1 MKTPSAAKAAR
12 QEIPPAGRERRRRHI
27 KDNAI
32 TYAMLAPNLILFLVF
47 SLYPVL
53 WTLKYVFYRYSGF
66 GATAPQ
72 FVGLDNLIRVFQDKI
87 YWQAV
92 RNTFV
97 YAAGKLVITL
107 PISFFLAVILNK
119 KRKVNGTLQSVVFTP
134 TIMSSA
140 VMGLVFYLLFNVYNG
155 QINKILTGAGLV
167 SQNVNWLGREN
178 AMKTLI
184 IVAVWGAIGNYMVY
198 FIAGLQQIAEDA
210 MESARIDG
218 ANRLQTLW
226 YITLPMMGP
235 VLKTI
240 LMLAITAAFS
250 DMNSVMVLTEGG
262 PVNATMTMAL
272 YGYSF
277 FFSVSESAAITPQY
291 GYGAAVSCVS
301 ACIAGLVTVLYLKF
315 ASKLDDIY

>member
-1 MKTPSAAKAAR
+1 MKLPSATRAR
-12 QEIPPAGRERRRRHI
+12 PQEPLSRERRHQRI
-27 KDNAI
+27 KDNLI
-32 TYAMLAPNLILFLVF
+32 TYAMFAPNLILFLVF

-72 FVGLDNLIRVFQDKI
+72 FVGLDNLIRVFQDKV

-155 QINKILTGAGLV
+155 QVNKILVGSGLV
-167 SQNVNWLGREN
+167 SQNINWLGKEN

-262 PVNATMTMAL
+262 PVNSTMTMAL

-291 GYGAAVSCVS
+291 GYGAAVSFIS
-301 ACIAGLVTVLYLKF
+301 ACIAGFVTVIYLKF
-315 ASKLDDIY
+315 ASRLDDIY

>member
-1 MKTPSAAKAAR
+1 MHNPLTRAPREAMSA
-12 QEIPPAGRERRRRHI
+12 ERRRQKIRS
-27 KDNAI
+27 NLAS
-32 TYAMLAPNLILFLVF
+32 YAMFAPNLILFLVF

-66 GATAPQ
+66 GASEPV
-72 FVGLDNLIRVFQDKI
+72 FVGFENLIRVFHDDV
-87 YWQAV
+87 YWKAV
-92 RNTFV
+92 GNTFI
-97 YAAGKLVITL
+97 YAAGKLLITL

-119 KRKVNGTLQSVVFTP
+119 ARRVNATLQSVVFTP

-155 QINKILTGAGLV
+155 QINKILTGTGLV
-167 SQNVNWLGREN
+167 KENINWLGKEH
-178 AMKTLI
+178 AMQTLI

-198 FIAGLQQIAEDA
+198 FIAGLQQISEDA
-210 MESARIDG
+210 IESARIDG

-250 DMNSVMVLTEGG
+250 DMNSVMVLTGGG
-262 PVNATMTMAL
+262 PVNSTMTMSL

-277 FFSVSESAAITPQY
+277 FFSLGDGAGMTPQY
-291 GYGAAVSCVS
+291 GYGAAVSFVS
-301 ACIAGLVTVLYLKF
+301 ACIAGLITVIYLKF

>member
-1 MKTPSAAKAAR
+1 MKTPAAAKAAP
-12 QEIPPAGRERRRRHI
+12 QLPVSRERRRQHL
-27 KDNAI
+27 KDNLI
-32 TYAMLAPNLILFLVF
+32 SYTMLAPNLLMFLVF

-66 GATAPQ
+66 GASAPV
-72 FVGLDNLIRVFQDKI
+72 FVGLDNLARVFQDAV
-87 YWQAV
+87 YWKAV

-97 YAAGKLVITL
+97 YVAGKLVITL

-119 KRKVNGTLQSVVFTP
+119 KRRVNGTLQSVVFTP

-155 QINKILTGAGLV
+155 QINKILTGTGLV
-167 SQNVNWLGREN
+167 SQNINWLGREN

-262 PVNATMTMAL
+262 PVNSTMTMAL

-301 ACIAGLVTVLYLKF
+301 ACIAGLVTVIYLKF
-315 ASKLDDIY
+315 ASRLDDIY

>member
-1 MKTPSAAKAAR
+1 MKTLSAQKPRAAAPAAPSA
-12 QEIPPAGRERRRRHI
+12 RRRQKV
-27 KDNAI
+27 KDNLI
-32 TYAMLAPNLILFLVF
+32 TYAMFAPNLIMFLAF

-66 GATAPQ
+66 GASQPV
-72 FVGLDNLIRVFQDKI
+72 FVGLDNLIRVFHDGVF
-87 YWQAV
+87 WTAV

-97 YAAGKLVITL
+97 YAGGKVLIVL
-107 PISFFLAVILNK
+107 PISFVLAVILNK
-119 KRKVNGTLQSVVFTP
+119 KRRANGALQSLVFTP

-155 QINKILTGAGLV
+155 QINKILTGTGLV
-167 SQNVNWLGREN
+167 SQNINWLGKDN
-178 AMKTLI
+178 AMMTLI

-198 FIAGLQQIAEDA
+198 FIAGLQQISKEAL
-210 MESARIDG
+210 ESACLDG
-218 ANRLQTLW
+218 ANPLQTMW
-226 YITLPMMGP
+226 HITLPMMGP

-262 PVNATMTMAL
+262 PVNSTMTMSL

-277 FFSVSESAAITPQY
+277 FFSVSESTAITPQY
-291 GYGAAVSCVS
+291 GYGAAVSFVS
-301 ACIAGLVTVLYLKF
+301 ACIAGLVTVIYLKF
-315 ASKLDDIY
+315 AAKLDDIY

>member
-1 MKTPSAAKAAR
+1 MQALSEKKKKQSAPAISSAR
-12 QEIPPAGRERRRRHI
+12 RWQKI
-27 KDNAI
+27 KDNLI
-32 TYAMLAPNLILFLVF
+32 SYAMFAPNLIMFLAF

-66 GATAPQ
+66 GASQPV
-72 FVGLDNLIRVFQDKI
+72 FVGPDNLIRVFHDEVFWK
-87 YWQAV
+87 AV

-97 YAAGKLVITL
+97 YAGGKVLIVL
-107 PISFFLAVILNK
+107 PISFLLAVILNK
-119 KRKVNGTLQSVVFTP
+119 KRRVNGALQSLVFTP

-155 QINKILTGAGLV
+155 QINKILTGTGLV
-167 SQNVNWLGREN
+167 SQNINWLGKDN
-178 AMKTLI
+178 AMMTLI

-198 FIAGLQQIAEDA
+198 FIAGLQQISKEAL
-210 MESARIDG
+210 ESANLDG
-218 ANRLQTLW
+218 ANPFQTMW
-226 YITLPMMGP
+226 HITLPMMGP

-262 PVNATMTMAL
+262 PVNSTMTMAL

-291 GYGAAVSCVS
+291 GYGAAVSFVS
-301 ACIAGLVTVLYLKF
+301 ACIAGIVTIVYLKL

>member
-1 MKTPSAAKAAR
+1 MKTPAAAKSKA
-12 QEIPPAGRERRRRHI
+12 PPKTPISTEQRRRRI
-27 KDNAI
+27 QDNV
-32 TYAMLAPNLILFLVF
+32 TSYAMLAPNLILFLVF

-72 FVGLDNLIRVFQDKI
+72 FVGLDNIVRVFHDKV
-87 YWQAV
+87 YWLAV

-97 YAAGKLVITL
+97 YAAGKLLITL

-119 KRKVNGTLQSVVFTP
+119 KRKLNGTLQSAVFTP

-155 QINKILTGAGLV
+155 QINKMLTGAGIV
-167 SQNVNWLGREN
+167 SQNINWLGKEN

-184 IVAVWGAIGNYMVY
+184 IVAVWGAIGNSMVY

-226 YITLPMMGP
+226 CITLPMMGP

-262 PVNATMTMAL
+262 PVNSTMTMAL

-277 FFSVSESAAITPQY
+277 FFSVSESAAVTPQY
-291 GYGAAVSCVS
+291 GYGAAVSFIS
-301 ACIAGLVTVLYLKF
+301 ACIAGLVTIVYLKF
-315 ASKLDDIY
+315 AAKLDDIY

>member
-1 MKTPSAAKAAR
+1 MKTPFAMKGGKAL
-12 QEIPPAGRERRRRHI
+12 PASKVFRRRRI
-27 KDNAI
+27 KDNL
-32 TYAMLAPNLILFLVF
+32 TSYAMLAPNLLMFLVF

-66 GATAPQ
+66 GASEPV
-72 FVGLDNLIRVFQDKI
+72 FVGWDNLIRVFQDAV
-87 YWQAV
+87 YWKSV
-92 RNTFV
+92 GNTFV
-97 YAAGKLVITL
+97 YAAGKLIITL
-107 PISFFLAVILNK
+107 PIAFLLAVVLNK
-119 KRKVNGTLQSVVFTP
+119 SRKGNGILQSIVFTP

-155 QINKILTGAGLV
+155 QVNKLLTGSGLI
-167 SQNVNWLGREN
+167 SQNINWLGKEN

-198 FIAGLQQIAEDA
+198 FIAGLQQVSTEAIEA
-210 MESARIDG
+210 ARIDG
-218 ANRLQTLW
+218 ANRLQLMW
-226 YITLPMMGP
+226 HIILPMMGP

-262 PVNATMTMAL
+262 PVNSTMTMSL

-277 FFSVSESAAITPQY
+277 FFSVSESSAITPQY
-291 GYGAAVSCVS
+291 GYGAAVSFVS
-301 ACIAGLVTVLYLKF
+301 ACIAGIVTIVYLKF
-315 ASKLDDIY
+315 AAKLDDIY

>member
-1 MKTPSAAKAAR
+1 MKTLSRTSVVDKSVRPLSK
-12 QEIPPAGRERRRRHI
+12 ERRRQRV
-27 KDNAI
+27 KDNLI
-32 TYAMLAPNLILFLVF
+32 TYGMFAPNLILFLVF

-66 GATAPQ
+66 GAAAPQ
-72 FVGLDNLIRVFQDKI
+72 FVGLDNLMRVFQDKV

-155 QINKILTGAGLV
+155 QINKILTGAGIV
-167 SQNVNWLGREN
+167 KQNINWLGKEN

-262 PVNATMTMAL
+262 PVNSTMTMSL

-277 FFSVSESAAITPQY
+277 FFSVSESSAITPQY
-291 GYGAAVSCVS
+291 GYGAAVSFVS
-301 ACIAGLVTVLYLKF
+301 ACIAGLVTVIYLKF

>member
-1 MKTPSAAKAAR
+1 MKVISEKKERQAVSKPSSAR
-12 QEIPPAGRERRRRHI
+12 RWQHV
-27 KDNAI
+27 KDNLI
-32 TYAMLAPNLILFLVF
+32 TYAMFAPNLIMFLAF

-66 GATAPQ
+66 GATQPV
-72 FVGLDNLIRVFQDKI
+72 FVGLSNLTRVFQDQVFWK
-87 YWQAV
+87 AV

-97 YAAGKLVITL
+97 YAGGKVLIVL
-107 PISFFLAVILNK
+107 PISFLLAVILNK
-119 KRKVNGTLQSVVFTP
+119 QRRANGALQSLVFTP

-155 QINKILTGAGLV
+155 QINKILTGTGLV
-167 SQNVNWLGREN
+167 SQNINWLGKEN

-184 IVAVWGAIGNYMVY
+184 LVAVWGAIGNYMVY
-198 FIAGLQQIAEDA
+198 FIAGLQQISKEAL
-210 MESARIDG
+210 ESACLDG
-218 ANRLQTLW
+218 ANPLQTMW
-226 YITLPMMGP
+226 HITLPMMGP

-262 PVNATMTMAL
+262 PVNSTMTMAL

-277 FFSVSESAAITPQY
+277 FFSVSESSAITPQY
-291 GYGAAVSCVS
+291 GYGAAVSFVS
-301 ACIAGLVTVLYLKF
+301 ACIAGIVTVVYLKL
-315 ASKLDDIY
+315 AARLDDIY

>member
-1 MKTPSAAKAAR
+1 MNALLNRRPDLDIPAPSK
-12 QEIPPAGRERRRRHI
+12 ERRRRHI
-27 KDNAI
+27 KDNLI
-32 TYAMLAPNLILFLVF
+32 TYAMFAPNLIMFLAF

-66 GATAPQ
+66 GASQPV
-72 FVGLDNLIRVFQDKI
+72 FVGLDNLIRVFQDEV
-87 YWQAV
+87 YWKAV

-97 YAAGKLVITL
+97 YAGGKILIVI

-119 KRKVNGTLQSVVFTP
+119 NRRINGGLQSLVFTP

-155 QINKILTGAGLV
+155 QINKYLVGSGLV
-167 SQNVNWLGREN
+167 SQNINWLGKEN

-198 FIAGLQQIAEDA
+198 FIAGLQQISQDA
-210 MESARIDG
+210 LESARIDG
-218 ANRLQTLW
+218 ASRLQTLW

-262 PVNATMTMAL
+262 PVNSTMTMSL

-301 ACIAGLVTVLYLKF
+301 ACIAGLVTIIYLKF
-315 ASKLDDIY
+315 ASRLDDIY